1 MRRTLALTLGAALA
15 VGSLLPAQA
24 ATRPKPK
31 PKPKPIVFSYDVAL
45 SPDPTAQVLGV
56 ARPGCAGALARA
68 STGARSSSPQL
79 AA

>member
-24 ATRPKPK
+24 ATRPK